1 MPPAAGAYDN
11 YVSSIGGGKVSSIRL
26 RSVAHS
32 GGELGPGKPGIDYVV
47 TGIWL
52 RANKFAAPGARPCG
66 GRGKALRRTCESLA
80 AGAANLY
87 KVDGKSV
94 TY

>member
-1 MPPAAGAYDN
+1 MSAAL
-11 YVSSIGGGKVSSIRL
+11 V
-26 RSVAHS
+26 HS
-32 GGELGPGKPGIDYVV
+32 AGELSPSKPGLDYGV

-66 GRGKALRRTCESLA
+66 GRGKVLRRTCESLA

-87 KVDGKSV
+87 KVDRKSV
-94 TY
+94 TN